1 MFQICNPAR
10 PAPTSPYLPRQIS
23 LPTGAIFLALAA
35 LGLSANT
42 VRAQSVANVLV
53 VANDASPASLE
64 IARHYVAVRH
74 IPEEQLVHVT
84 TSIGDQMSQ
93 KEFERDIEAPIA
105 RWLAEHSGQDR
116 ILYIVLTT
124 GIPLRVA
131 GTTGPEGTV
140 ASVDSELTL
149 LYRRLTGKAVS
160 PNGTVA
166 NPYYLA
172 NASLEAAKPFSH
184 ATHDI
189 YLVTRLDGFTVADA
203 LGLIDRGVAPAKTG
217 VIVLDGSPAPKDVRN
232 EWLAAAADR
241 LEQRGLAERV
251 VHDTTD
257 RGLPNQAGVLG
268 YYSWGSND
276 PALAVRAPN
285 LTFVPGALAAM
296 FLSTDARTFTEPPAD
311 WKPGAIQNNFAG
323 SSQSLVGDLVR
334 TGVTGVS
341 GQVAEATLGGAVRP
355 DILFPAYMA
364 GFNLAESFYLA
375 MPFISWQ
382 TVILGDPLCA
392 PFRPATLTV
401 TDSDPPL
408 DSDTELPAHF
418 SKRRTAAIPGLAVS
432 PSLKLLLR
440 AETRSN
446 RGDSAGAVE
455 ALNQVMAAND
465 ATPGSKVSIL
475 AAEAWRELAATH
487 QEEGRYAEA
496 NDFYR
501 RLLAGNPNDIF
512 ALNNLAYNLAT
523 HLGQPHEAL
532 PLAVR
537 AAALAP
543 GHPFVMHTL
552 AWTHHLLGNNEEALK
567 LLEPVVQA
575 RSGDGDMR
583 FHIAIVYAA
592 LGRMEDA
599 GNALKM
605 ALSLNPAVRERP
617 EFRELQKK
625 ISAEK

>member
-1 MFQICNPAR
+1 MYQICNSPPPA
-10 PAPTSPYLPRQIS
+10 ALWQSFPRRM
-23 LPTGAIFLALAA
+23 LLRTAVTFLAVLTLPA
-35 LGLSANT
+35 SN

-74 IPEEQLVHVT
+74 IPEEQLLHVT
-84 TSIGDQMSQ
+84 TSTTDQMVQ
-93 KEFERDIEAPIA
+93 KEFDRDIEAPIA
-105 RWLAEHSGQDR
+105 KWLAEHSAHDR

-131 GTTGPEGTV
+131 GTSGPEGTI

-149 LYRRLTGKAVS
+149 LYRRLTGKGAS
-160 PNGTVA
+160 PNGPIP
-166 NPYYLA
+166 NPYYLG
-172 NASLEAAKPFSH
+172 NASLETARPFSH
-184 ATHDI
+184 ATRDI

-203 LGLIDRGVAPAKTG
+203 LALIDRGVAPTTTG
-217 VIVLDGSPAPKDVRN
+217 VILLDGSPAPRDVRN

-241 LEQRGLAERV
+241 LQQRGLAQRV
-251 VHDTTD
+251 VLDTTD
-257 RGLPNQAGVLG
+257 RTLQNQTGVLG

-276 PALAVRAPN
+276 PALAARAPT
-285 LTFVPGALAAM
+285 LTFVPGALASM
-296 FLSTDARTFTEPPAD
+296 FLSTDARTLVEPPAE
-311 WKPGAIQNNFAG
+311 WKPGAVQNNFAG
-323 SSQSLVGDLVR
+323 SSQSLIGDLVR
-334 TGVTGVS
+334 SGVTGVS
-341 GQVAEATLGGAVRP
+341 GQVAEPTLGGAIRP
-355 DILFPAYMA
+355 DILFPAYLA

-375 MPFISWQ
+375 MPFLSWQ
-382 TVILGDPLCA
+382 TVIIGDPLCA

-408 DSDTELPAHF
+408 DPDTELPAHF
-418 SKRRTAAIPGLAVS
+418 STRRMASIPGLAVS

-446 RGDSAGAVE
+446 RGDAAGAVE

-465 ATPGSKVSIL
+465 ATPGSKISIL
-475 AAEAWRELAATH
+475 AAEAWREMAANH
-487 QEEGRYAEA
+487 QDEGRYSEA

-512 ALNNLAYNLAT
+512 ALNNLAYNLAA
-523 HLGQPHEAL
+523 HLGQPREAL

-537 AAALAP
+537 AAELAP

-552 AWTHHLLGNNEEALK
+552 GWTHHLLGNNAEALK

-575 RSGDGDMR
+575 RSGDADMR

-592 LGRMEDA
+592 VGRMEDA
-599 GNALKM
+599 ANALKL
-605 ALSLNPAVRERP
+605 ALSLNPALRERP
-617 EFRELQKK
+617 EVRELQRKL
-625 ISAEK
+625 SAEK

>member
-1 MFQICNPAR
+1 MYQICNSPPPALSR
-10 PAPTSPYLPRQIS
+10 SFQQRQMF
-23 LPTGAIFLALAA
+23 LRTAVTFLAVLA
-35 LGLSANT
+35 LSAST
-42 VRAQSVANVLV
+42 VGAQSVANVLV

-74 IPEEQLVHVT
+74 IPEEQLLHVT
-84 TSIGDQMSQ
+84 TSTADQMVQ
-93 KEFERDIEAPIA
+93 KEFDRDIEAPIA
-105 RWLAEHSGQDR
+105 KWLAEHSAQDR
-116 ILYIVLTT
+116 ILYLVLTT

-131 GTTGPEGTV
+131 GTSGPEGTI

-149 LYRRLTGKAVS
+149 LYRRLTGRAAG
-160 PNGTVA
+160 PNGPIA
-166 NPYYLA
+166 NPYYLGD
-172 NASLEAAKPFSH
+172 ASLETARPFSH
-184 ATHDI
+184 ATRDI

-203 LGLIDRGVAPAKTG
+203 LALVDRGVAPTTTG
-217 VIVLDGSPAPKDVRN
+217 VILLDGSPAPKDVRN
-232 EWLAAAADR
+232 QWLAAAADR
-241 LEQRGLAERV
+241 LEQRGLAQRV

-257 RGLPNQAGVLG
+257 RGLQNQAGVLG

-296 FLSTDARTFTEPPAD
+296 FLSTDARTLTEPPAD
-311 WKPGAIQNNFAG
+311 WKPGAVQNNFAG

-334 TGVTGVS
+334 SGVTGVS

-355 DILFPAYMA
+355 DILFPAYLA
-364 GFNLAESFYLA
+364 GFNLAESYYLA
-375 MPFISWQ
+375 MPFLSWQ
-382 TVILGDPLCA
+382 TVIIGDPLCA

-408 DSDTELPAHF
+408 DPDTELPGHF
-418 SKRRTAAIPGLAVS
+418 STRRMASIPGLAVS

-446 RGDSAGAVE
+446 RGDAAGAVE

-465 ATPGSKVSIL
+465 ATPGSKISIL
-475 AAEAWRELAATH
+475 AAEAWREMAANH
-487 QEEGRYAEA
+487 QDEGRYAEA

-512 ALNNLAYNLAT
+512 ALNNLAYNLAA
-523 HLGQPHEAL
+523 HLDQPREAL

-552 AWTHHLLGNNEEALK
+552 GWTHHLLGNNAEALK

-575 RSGDGDMR
+575 RSGDADMR

-605 ALSLNPAVRERP
+605 ALILNPALRERP